1 MIIAV
6 DGPSGVGKGTLAR
19 ALAARYGLAFLET
32 GLLYRQVALRVLEMG
47 GNPENQADAVKA
59 VHEINL
65 TITHDPKLRTED
77 VSRAASQVAI
87 HPEVRELLFQLQRD
101 FAKNYAPPYKG
112 AVLDGRD
119 IGTVILPDADKKIY
133 LTAHTE
139 VRAER
144 RFEELKAKGNVG
156 GNSVTFDQV
165 LADIKARDK
174 RDQTRLHNPL
184 RPAADAFVLDTSYL
198 SREEVLENAI
208 SYIEK

>member
-19 ALAARYGLAFLET
+19 ALASHYSLAFLET
-32 GLLYRQVALRVLEMG
+32 GLLYRQVALRVLEKG
-47 GNPENQADAVKA
+47 GNPESQAEAMEAVG
-59 VHEINL
+59 EIDL
-65 TITHDPKLRTED
+65 TATDDPRLRTEV
-77 VSRAASQVAI
+77 VSQAASQVAI
-87 HPEVRELLFQLQRD
+87 HPEVRTMLFQLQRD
-101 FAKNYAPPYKG
+101 FAENYAPSYKG
-112 AVLDGRD
+112 AILDGRD
-119 IGTVILPDADKKIY
+119 IGTVILPNADKKIY

-144 RFEELKAKGNVG
+144 RFEELKARGD
-156 GNSVTFDQV
+156 SVTFDQV

-184 RPAADAFVLDTSYL
+184 KPASDAFVLDTSYL
-198 SREEVLENAI
+198 SKEEVFENAI